1 MKEGMFSIFIYWG
14 GVEHLLN
21 YFINTFSPT
30 EKERAPH
37 KPFAKH
43 SMDGLD
49 PELDNH
55 PSIDIKD
62 DDNLLEQSNDG
73 HLDY

>member
-1 MKEGMFSIFIYWG
+1 MSNIFWTI
-14 GVEHLLN
+14 LL
-21 YFINTFSPT
+21 YYFSPT

-62 DDNLLEQSNDG
+62 DDHLLEQSNDG

>member
-14 GVEHLLN
+14 GGGTSFELF
-21 YFINTFSPT
+21 YYTFSPT

-62 DDNLLEQSNDG
+62 DDHLLEQSNDG